1 MKFLLGVLASLLGMA
16 LVAASLAF
24 SGVISVA
31 ADQYGS
37 LDARVDSVLNNA
49 SRASIRRHASRE
61 TNPFGDDRAA
71 AVEGLSEFRQNCITC
86 HGAGRI
92 PPGEF
97 AAGLNPGPPSLASK
111 EIQSMSDGELFWAIS
126 HGIRATGMPAFS
138 TTKDEKE
145 IWRIVAFTRRLPKL
159 TFEETERLR
168 AASDDR

>member
-1 MKFLLGVLASLLGMA
+1 MRFLSGVLASLLGMA
-16 LVAASLAF
+16 LTAAVLAF

-37 LDARVDSVLNNA
+37 LDARVDSALNSA
-49 SRASIRRHASRE
+49 SRASIRRHASRGRD
-61 TNPFGDDRAA
+61 PFGDDRAA
-71 AVEGLSEFRQNCITC
+71 AVEGLSEFRQNCIAC

-97 AAGLNPGPPSLASK
+97 AAGMNPGAPSLASN
-111 EIQSMSDGELFWAIS
+111 EIQSMSDGELFWVIS

-145 IWRIVAFTRRLPKL
+145 IWRIVAFTRHLPRL
-159 TFEETERLR
+159 TAEEAQLLR
-168 AASDDR
+168 AVDADR